1 MTVVP
6 AVLVAL
12 ISAALLA
19 LGVRALAVFGDLSA
33 ALTGIWET
41 LAQGLDASEGSVRQE
56 IRDLE
61 DLVDRLPQRWE
72 EIQRES
78 ARLDAR
84 ARYAVQRT
92 RKELEERGLADERLD
107 ELDTE
112 LRLID
117 GDRGG
122 VGPMREVPGGVA
134 ETQPTPDQ
142 QAGDED
148 WQQRTRALK
157 WG

>member
-1 MTVVP
+1 
-6 AVLVAL
+6 
-12 ISAALLA
+12 
-19 LGVRALAVFGDLSA
+19 
-33 ALTGIWET
+33 
-41 LAQGLDASEGSVRQE
+41 VRQE

-122 VGPMREVPGGVA
+122 DGPVRAVPGSVA
-134 ETQPTPDQ
+134 QDQPTPDVPT
-142 QAGDED
+142 GDED